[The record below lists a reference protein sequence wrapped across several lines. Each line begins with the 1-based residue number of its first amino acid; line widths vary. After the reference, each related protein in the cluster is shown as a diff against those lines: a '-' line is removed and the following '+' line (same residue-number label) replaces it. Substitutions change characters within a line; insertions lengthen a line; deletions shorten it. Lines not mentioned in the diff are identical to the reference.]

1 MLENVLVQRQ
11 VALHRCI
18 GKRGLPDGD
27 YTPTCISHGAARR
40 LHQGRRRDGEEDN
53 VCTRRE
59 RRGNERERERERG
72 GAADLIRLSAIS
84 SDVGKE
90 RKKAYLPLPDATA

>member
-1 MLENVLVQRQ
+1 METT
-11 VALHRCI
+11 
-18 GKRGLPDGD
+18 LPHA
-27 YTPTCISHGAARR
+27 SHTARR
-40 LHQGRRRDGEEDN
+40 VAFTRAGDETEKKITFARDASDEGM
-53 VCTRRE
+53 R
-59 RRGNERERERERG
+59 ERERERERG